1 MRFWLYLGTACA
13 LCLCNS
19 CIDQSDY
26 ELDQITLS
34 PTLAVPLV
42 SGNLTINDVL
52 KDQDSVHLSKYDD
65 GLLYLAYQQELTS
78 TDIRDLFSIP
88 AKSLTRSFVLP
99 GLTVPA
105 HTKDIRSDSI
115 TTTVDLGLSPEK
127 LAEIALRGGKINFS
141 TSINPTSSKLDY
153 EVVVVLPGFKSRTTG
168 KSFSTSIRGTGV
180 IDLADYTMTLTNNK
194 FDVKLV
200 LVFRKST
207 TSTTISPSTA
217 VNIQLNFNSMLF
229 TYLKGFLGDQTAS
242 LNAET
247 IGISVFDSN
256 IFSQASLSLAQ
267 PKVFFTVVNQNGVP
281 CVVNF
286 KKLEA
291 HKAGASPFA
300 IQLNPANPVSL
311 AYPTVMGETK
321 STTVSVGNVKD
332 LINFAPSEIY
342 YQAEAQIN
350 KGLTSGN
357 NFVLDSSKL
366 KVKLNIEVPLW
377 GSASGITLRDTLDL
391 DLTNTETSQIE
402 SASLKL
408 KLINQFPL
416 DGDVQFI
423 LTDDKYNVLTTLL
436 LPEQTHIVKGSTV
449 DADGEMSA
457 AGAYIGTITL
467 DKSKVANIFNAK
479 HVILLA
485 SLQTSRTAGGAAQDV
500 KFMADYF
507 LFVEAGILANLKLNI
522 E

>member
-217 VNIQLNFNSMLF
+217 VNIHLNFNSMLF

-321 STTVSVGNVKD
+321 STTVSVANVKD

-350 KGLTSGN
+350 KGLTSGS